1 MLSRLISFDSLI
13 TGVEV
18 IFTTDGDVMY
28 NCATIK
34 NEKGKVE
41 LIHNMISITGTDILF
56 EQLAKEYPVILS
68 CKGKGI
74 AHKKITAPGDQ
85 NYEALL
91 NVVLPNSN
99 VLDFYVQTFDT
110 ADNQKIVSVT
120 RKQPINQLLDS
131 FNAAGYKVLGCVLGP
146 FSVQSVIPLLFSQE
160 QSSGELIFAG
170 NEILVREGLLTTFS
184 SKPSDSTSKTISI
197 GSLQIPE
204 QLLVAFSSAF
214 SYINPVVELESNI
227 DRTHESLDEFRNEIK
242 FKKTGIVVLVVT
254 FALLLL
260 NFIAF
265 SYYNDQVNEKATRIA
280 ASSTE
285 LSLIDTMQS
294 QIQEKTLFLSKSGLS
309 EPSRTSYY
317 ADNIAKDVPA
327 EIKLTSITIH
337 PLIKNEDELQQEF
350 EAKRILVTGKSQHS
364 IDVNEWIKNMR
375 KEKWLKAIS
384 LLNYKQKESDKPG
397 EFVIEIKLN

>member
-1 MLSRLISFDSLI
+1 MLSNLISFDSHI

-18 IFTTDGDVMY
+18 VFTSDGAVMY

-34 NEKGKVE
+34 KEKGKVE
-41 LIHNMISITGTDILF
+41 LVQNQISVNGTDNLF
-56 EQLAKEYPVILS
+56 SLLSKEYPIVIS
-68 CKGKGI
+68 CKGRGI
-74 AHKKITAPGDQ
+74 AHKKISASADQ
-85 NYEALL
+85 TYESLL

-110 ADNQKIVSVT
+110 ADNQKIVSVA
-120 RKQPINQLLDS
+120 RKEPVNELLDS
-131 FNAAGYKVLGCVLGP
+131 FNSAGYNVIGCVLGP

-160 QSSGELIFAG
+160 QNSGELFFAG

-184 SKPSDSTSKTISI
+184 SKPSDSTTKTISV
-197 GSLQIPE
+197 GALKIPE

-214 SYINPVVELESNI
+214 SYINSVVELESNI
-227 DRTHESLDEFRNEIK
+227 DRTHENLHEFENELK
-242 FKKTGIVVLVVT
+242 FKKTGIVVLAVAFT
-254 FALLLL
+254 LLLL

-265 SYYNDQVNEKATRIA
+265 SYYNDQVNEKTTRIA
-280 ASSTE
+280 ASSIE
-285 LSLIDTMQS
+285 LGLIDTMQS

-317 ADNIAKDVPA
+317 ADNIAKDLPA

-337 PLIKNEDELQQEF
+337 PLIKNEDELQLEF
-350 EAKRILVTGKSQHS
+350 EAKRILITGKSQHS
-364 IDVNEWIKNMR
+364 IDVNEWIKTIRR
-375 KEKWLKAIS
+375 KKWLKAIS
-384 LLNYKQKESDKPG
+384 LLTYKQKESDKPG